1 MNPAD
6 GLQGPHLEP
15 VPEGPPQARSGLED
29 VLFEIKRVIVGQDAM
44 LERLLV
50 ALLAGGHVLLE
61 GVPGLAKTL
70 TIKTMA
76 AVLGGTYGRVQ
87 FTPDLVPSDLVG
99 TRVYRPDTG
108 RFDVELG
115 PVFCN
120 FLLADEINR
129 APAKVQSALLE
140 VMQEHQ
146 VTIGGG
152 TYPVPSPFLVMATQN
167 PIESEGTY
175 PLPEAQVDRFLMKVL
190 VDYPTPGE
198 EAAVVGR
205 AINPAVQV
213 EQRLPVEDLLAARAR
228 VAEVFVDRDVI
239 GYAVELADVTRRPR
253 RYGLAELEELIE
265 FGASP
270 RGPIG
275 MVQCARALAMLRG
288 RRHVITQDVRDLA
301 PDVLRHRIVLSYEAL
316 SDGVSADYI
325 LDRVITAVDS
335 AETATTAR
343 GAIA

>member
-1 MNPAD
+1 METQVDPRD
-6 GLQGPHLEP
+6 GLEEALY
-15 VPEGPPQARSGLED
+15 
-29 VLFEIKRVIVGQDAM
+29 EIKRVIVGQDPM

-70 TIKTMA
+70 TVKTLA
-76 AVLGGTYGRVQ
+76 SVLGGSFRRVQ

-108 RFDVELG
+108 RFDTELG
-115 PVFCN
+115 PVFGN

-140 VMQEHQ
+140 VMQERQ
-146 VTIGGG
+146 VTIGGQ
-152 TYPVPSPFLVMATQN
+152 TFPLPRPFLVLATQN

-175 PLPEAQVDRFLMKVL
+175 PLPEAQVDRFLFKL
-190 VDYPTPGE
+190 IVDYPSVGD

-205 AINPAVQV
+205 AIGMPVQV
-213 EQRLPVEDLLAARAR
+213 RERLSVEDLERFR
-228 VAEVFVDRDVI
+228 EVSQRMIVDRDVI
-239 GYAVELADVTRRPR
+239 AYAVALADATRRPGR
-253 RYGLAELEELIE
+253 HGLHELDALIE

-275 MVQCARALAMLRG
+275 LIQAAQALALLRG
-288 RRHVITQDVRDLA
+288 RGHVVIEDVADLA
-301 PDVLRHRIVLSYEAL
+301 PDVLRHRLVLTYDAL
-316 SDGVSADYI
+316 GDGVKPDDVLGRI
-325 LDRVITAVDS
+325 L
-335 AETATTAR
+335 ETVGGNIRRSGWTSVTEELPA
-343 GAIA
+343 

>member
-15 VPEGPPQARSGLED
+15 VPEGPSQSRSGLED

-76 AVLGGTYGRVQ
+76 GVLGGTYGRVQ

-213 EQRLPVEDLLAARAR
+213 EQRLPVEELLAARAR

-343 GAIA
+343 GAVA